1 VYFLLNQNTTPTE
14 LGEINPNTTVLQ
26 WLRINNLVGSKEGCA
41 SGDCGACTAV
51 IGELVVE
58 NKKQVIEYK
67 SINTCISLAYSLVG
81 KHLITIEGLKEGK
94 DLHPVQQAM
103 VDESGSQCGFCTPGF
118 VMSLFALY
126 HKETKINL
134 SKIND
139 ALSGN
144 LCRCTGYK
152 PIIAAAFSSFN
163 EKPKKPSDYYTQNRT
178 KIKQQ
183 LIRLNENQKV
193 SSSYTNNGNTVRYD
207 APSSLQELTKVLN
220 ENPAAQ
226 IIAAGTDLSLE
237 ITQSL
242 KEFSHIVNVTSVKE
256 LQTIRDGDS
265 ELEIGSAVTYQDASR
280 SLFNYWPD
288 LEAFL
293 HRFGSLPIRNWA
305 TIGGNIAN
313 ASPIGDM
320 PPVLIALE
328 AKLKLRK
335 NSNVRLVKL
344 EDFFVSYKKTI
355 LKKGEFIE
363 SMVIPKP
370 TSKEQLITHKISKRY
385 EDDIS
390 AVCMAINIT
399 LSGDQPTS
407 ARIALGG
414 MSGIPQRA
422 HQLEKVL
429 IQYWNQENLTQ
440 QAYKALQKEFT
451 PFSDVRASAE
461 YRLKVSANLVKKSN
475 LMMKGE
481 KVADLAETT
490 QTSSFLEA

>member
-1 VYFLLNQNTTPTE
+1 MNFLLNQNTRPTE
-14 LGEINPNTTVLQ
+14 LGAINPNTTVLQ
-26 WLRINNLVGSKEGCA
+26 WLRNNNLVGSKEGCA

-51 IGELVVE
+51 IGELVVQ
-58 NKKQVIEYK
+58 NKKQVITYK
-67 SINTCISLAYSLVG
+67 SINTCIALAYSLVG
-81 KHLITIEGLKEGK
+81 KHLITIEGLMEGK
-94 DLHPVQQAM
+94 DLHPVQRAM

-163 EKPKKPSDYYTQNRT
+163 EKPKKTSDYYTQNRT
-178 KIKQQ
+178 KIKQE

-265 ELEIGSAVTYQDASR
+265 ELEIGSAVTYQGASR

-320 PPVLIALE
+320 PPVLIALK

-407 ARIALGG
+407 VRIALGG

-481 KVADLAETT
+481 NVADLAETT
-490 QTSSFLEA
+490 QASSFLEA

>member
-1 VYFLLNQNTTPTE
+1 MYFLLNQNTTPTE
-14 LGEINPNTTVLQ
+14 LGAINPNTTVLQ
-26 WLRINNLVGSKEGCA
+26 WLRNKNLVGSKEGCA

-67 SINTCISLAYSLVG
+67 SINTCIALAYSLVG

-126 HKETKINL
+126 HNETKINL

-178 KIKQQ
+178 KIKQE
-183 LIRLNENQKV
+183 LIRLNKNQKV

-207 APSSLQELTKVLN
+207 APSSLRELAKLLS
-220 ENPAAQ
+220 ENAAAQ

-256 LQTIRDGDS
+256 LQKIRDGHS
-265 ELEIGSAVTYQDASR
+265 ELEIGSAVSYQGASK

-407 ARIALGG
+407 VRIALGG

-422 HQLEKVL
+422 HQLEKAL
-429 IQYWNQENLTQ
+429 IQYWNQDNLTH

-461 YRLKVSANLVKKSN
+461 YRLKVSANLVKKTN
-475 LMMKGE
+475 LMMQGE
-481 KVADLAETT
+481 HVADLAETT
-490 QTSSFLEA
+490 QTSSFLEV